1 MTLNFRESLWMLA
14 GLTAIMVTGIFIIKM
29 PISVI
34 LLLEAIFAGIVG
46 SVKKIPY
53 SVIQESVT
61 AAISSIL
68 VPIIILLLIGALVAS
83 WIMSGTVVLI
93 LTMVLTIPTFH

>member
-14 GLTAIMVTGIFIIKM
+14 GITAIMVTGIFIIEM

-46 SVKKIPY
+46 SIKKIPY

-61 AAISSIL
+61 TAISGIL
-68 VPIIILLLIGALVAS
+68 VPIIILLLIGALVARL
-83 WIMSGTVVLI
+83 IMSGTVPALI
-93 LTMVLTIPTFH
+93 CIGH

>member
-14 GLTAIMVTGIFIIKM
+14 GITAIMVTGIFIIKM

-46 SVKKIPY
+46 SVKKIP
-53 SVIQESVT
+53 
-61 AAISSIL
+61 
-68 VPIIILLLIGALVAS
+68 
-83 WIMSGTVVLI
+83 
-93 LTMVLTIPTFH
+93 